1 MFTAVLRVK
10 NEAKSLPYVLPGLLR
25 IAEAVIVIDNGSDD
39 GTPDVAKK
47 TAEDLGLGHK
57 LEQYTYPYSIA
68 RCGAEHLGT
77 PPSSIHSLTYF
88 YNWSFAHVKTR
99 YNWKWDGD
107 MVLTHDGERSISELA
122 WQLEGVDAIIQIPRY
137 PVYIESDT
145 VAYLDADM
153 RNREAWLW
161 PNGSE
166 YYFFK
171 GAEWEIPVW
180 PEGLAF
186 YRLPEWTVFELKWL
200 DADEFTHWTPT
211 EDFTGSKRTSRKSR
225 EWAVF
230 HDVQQGRVPIG
241 VHRIESDGSE
251 HVIER
256 LKRSDLAAYVNGNA

>member
-10 NEAKSLPYVLPGLLR
+10 NEGRSLPFVLPGLLR
-25 IAEAVIVIDNGSDD
+25 IAESVIVIDNGSDD

-77 PPSSIHSLTYF
+77 PPNSIHSLTYF

-107 MVLTHDGERSISELA
+107 MVLTLDGERTISELA
-122 WQLEGVDAIIQIPRY
+122 WQLEGVEAIIQIPRY
-137 PVYIESDT
+137 PVYIESAT

-180 PEGLAF
+180 PEKLPYF
-186 YRLPEWTVFELKWL
+186 RLPEWTVFELKWL

-211 EDFTGSKRTSRKSR
+211 EDFSASKRTTRKSR

-230 HDVQQGRVPIG
+230 HDVQQGRVPMG
-241 VHRIESDGSE
+241 VHRIESAGSE

-256 LKRSDLAAYVNGNA
+256 LKQADIAAFVDGNA